1 MSDLETLVDDAE
13 ECLANVD
20 DCLAGVE
27 TLETIGDDLASDEL
41 EDLLENVD
49 TLVDLSD
56 EFGDALEAIDLTELP
71 EAVDGD
77 ALLEAIEVGEIPDAL
92 GDGDLGDT
100 VDLTQVVRAID
111 LLEVW
116 NDADVHDLW
125 DAKGDIGETA
135 DELVEETDDDTAV
148 GETAE
153 AVADDDESLVGD
165 DDELIDGDVTEAA
178 AEDFGSFDFGGDSIG
193 MSAEETEAY
202 QEMIQGK
209 ALEGIEEFREALLY
223 THEKFDRLYEYN
235 RERTRRKDRSTN
247 SRNPTAVSTMSL
259 ERADLG
265 STARSATV
273 PRKVKGSTAPGF
285 DRVYGRRFE
294 RELEKRRGTD
304 GRRQETAEKTRQE
317 REAEAS
323 KEGGENRGR

>member
-1 MSDLETLVDDAE
+1 MSDLETLIDDAE
-13 ECLANVD
+13 EYIASVDDHLANVD
-20 DCLAGVE
+20 S
-27 TLETIGDDLASDEL
+27 LETIGDDLASDEL

-49 TLVDLSD
+49 ALAELAD
-56 EFGDALEAIDLTELP
+56 EFEDALEAIDLSELP
-71 EAVDGD
+71 DAVDWGEV
-77 ALLEAIEVGEIPDAL
+77 LEAIDAGGIPDAL
-92 GDGDLGDT
+92 GEGDLDDV
-100 VDLTQVVRAID
+100 VDAPGMIRAID

-116 NDADVHDLW
+116 GDADIHELW
-125 DAKGDIGETA
+125 DAKDDIGEAA
-135 DELVEETDDDTAV
+135 DELVEETEDDTAV
-148 GETAE
+148 GEAAE

-165 DDELIDGDVTEAA
+165 DDDELIDDDVTEAA
-178 AEDFGSFDFGGDSIG
+178 TEDFGSFDFGGDSIG

-223 THEKFDRLYEYN
+223 THEKFEQLYEYN

-265 STARSATV
+265 STARSSTV
-273 PRKVKGSTAPGF
+273 PWQVRGSTAPGF
-285 DRVYGRRFE
+285 DRIYGRRFE
-294 RELEKRRGTD
+294 RELEKRR
-304 GRRQETAEKTRQE
+304 ETA
-317 REAEAS
+317 AEAS